1 MPHYQTLAL
10 PDPLHMLG
18 TARQRGRLIILTA
31 IIVVIVTP
39 VVLVTA
45 FFAVEL
51 MAGLR
56 PLRLAR
62 TDGSVPRTAIVVPAH
77 DEEGVIAET
86 VRGLI
91 EAASG
96 ALVLVVADNCTDGTA
111 ASARE
116 EGAQVLVRD
125 EPERRGK
132 GFALA
137 AAREWLR
144 SDPPDVVLII
154 DADCWADRASIDALA
169 RSASASGRPCQAVYL
184 LEPDLNV
191 SPTLQISNFAF
202 LIKNLVR
209 QRGLQRL
216 GGRAHLTG
224 TGMAMPW
231 PIFAASDLGGSNIV
245 EDLALGLELAS
256 RNLPPML
263 REDAK
268 VWSKAAS
275 DADTLT
281 QRRRWEGGYL
291 TTALHVAPRALS
303 RSLRSGDFRGLWAAL
318 DLSVPPLALLVMLNA
333 LALLVSALAI
343 ALGANSWPLM
353 VQVAVGLLALIVLA
367 IAWAREGRD
376 FVSAGSLARLPL
388 YLLWKVPL
396 YLGLARRGAPKDWVR
411 TGR

>member
-1 MPHYQTLAL
+1 
-10 PDPLHMLG
+10 MLG
-18 TARQRGRLIILTA
+18 AARQRGRLIILTA

-45 FFAVEL
+45 FFAVEV

-56 PLRLAR
+56 PLRVAR
-62 TDGSVPRTAIVVPAH
+62 AGGFVPRTAIVVPAH
-77 DEEGVIAET
+77 NEEGVIAET
-86 VRGLI
+86 VRALI
-91 EAASG
+91 EAAPG

-111 ASARE
+111 ALARE
-116 EGAQVLVRD
+116 GGAQVLVRD
-125 EPERRGK
+125 DPDRRGK

-169 RSASASGRPCQAVYL
+169 RSASASGRPCQAAYL

-216 GGRAHLTG
+216 SGRAHLTG

-231 PIFAASDLGGSNIV
+231 PIFATSDLGASNIV
-245 EDLALGLELAS
+245 EDLALGLELAG

-281 QRRRWEGGYL
+281 QRQRWEGGYL
-291 TTALHVAPRALS
+291 ATALHVAPRALI
-303 RSLRSGDFRGLWAAL
+303 RSVRRGDFRGLWAAM
-318 DLSVPPLALLVMLNA
+318 DLCVPPLALLVMLNA
-333 LALLVSALAI
+333 FALFVTAVAI
-343 ALGANSWPLM
+343 ALGASSWPLLA
-353 VQVAVGLLALIVLA
+353 QVAVGLLALIVLA
-367 IAWAREGRD
+367 MAWAREGRA
-376 FVSAGSLARLPL
+376 FVSAGSLFRLPL
-388 YLLWKVPL
+388 YILWKVPL